1 MWRCTTKR
9 CRKELALRSGTYFEG
24 SNIAMEQ
31 IIRILHLHVVDED
44 TSWKNDV
51 GSRIDRYNC
60 IRDVCIQ
67 YFLDHSSMIGGPGVE
82 VKIDESKFGKR
93 KYNRGRQVEGHWV
106 FGGVE
111 RVTGECFMV
120 EVARRD
126 AATLIPIIQQYIRP
140 GSIIHSDQWAAYN
153 QITAAT
159 GMAHMTVNH
168 SFNFVDPAT
177 GVHTQGVESMWSC
190 CKRLMIEERTMHSQ
204 LFETYLPEFM
214 WRRRFG
220 GPEAFSNILKHIA
233 EQYPV

>member
-1 MWRCTTKR
+1 
-9 CRKELALRSGTYFEG
+9 
-24 SNIAMEQ
+24 
-31 IIRILHLHVVDED
+31 
-44 TSWKNDV
+44 
-51 GSRIDRYNC
+51 
-60 IRDVCIQ
+60 
-67 YFLDHSSMIGGPGVE
+67 MIGGPGVE
-82 VKIDESKFGKR
+82 VEIDENKFGKR

-126 AATLIPIIQQYIRP
+126 AATLIPIIQQYIHP
-140 GSIIHSDQWAAYN
+140 GSIIYSDQWAAYN

-168 SFNFVDPAT
+168 SLNFVDPAT

-190 CKRLMIEERTMHSQ
+190 CKRLMREERTMLSQ
-204 LFETYLPEFM
+204 LFETYLPKFM

>member
-1 MWRCTTKR
+1 M
-9 CRKELALRSGTYFEG
+9 
-24 SNIAMEQ
+24 
-31 IIRILHLHVVDED
+31 
-44 TSWKNDV
+44 
-51 GSRIDRYNC
+51 
-60 IRDVCIQ
+60 
-67 YFLDHSSMIGGPGVE
+67 
-82 VKIDESKFGKR
+82 
-93 KYNRGRQVEGHWV
+93 EGHWV

-126 AATLIPIIQQYIRP
+126 AATLIPIIQQYIHP
-140 GSIIHSDQWAAYN
+140 GSIIYSDQWAAYN

-159 GMAHMTVNH
+159 G
-168 SFNFVDPAT
+168 
-177 GVHTQGVESMWSC
+177 
-190 CKRLMIEERTMHSQ
+190 IERTMHSQ